1 MIAANDL
8 DIELLG
14 SETSRSFGERL
25 SEDLDSSERAAIA
38 VAFAKR
44 SALTEVAL
52 DDWCADGRKLE
63 LVAGTDF
70 ALTELELL
78 ERLSQ
83 RTGAHCRVFH
93 KATGRTAFHPKLYIL
108 DQPSTGNRVA
118 YIGSANLTAGGLH
131 HNFESVVRMAG
142 ARDHPSLQSAEVM
155 FSGWFDSEY
164 ATPLDDD
171 FKTRYQ
177 ALQRAQADAESSR
190 WQLPQARRFYA
201 EERLALAQYRATQS
215 SARWLLVSTPE
226 NYQISLANSLWGR
239 QRESE
244 IHNHRRGDV
253 FFIHVSRFSAIMAMG
268 MFVGDPFYDDT
279 PLWTHD
285 PRGNYPWRI
294 RLSFFGRLHTGI
306 PTKQLLTP
314 LRAGAPKRWF
324 NGFIQAS
331 HTLDDADFQAL
342 ASAFRSAVRVDTTGD
357 L

>member
-1 MIAANDL
+1 MIAAHDL

-14 SETSRSFGERL
+14 SDTSRSFGERL
-25 SEDLDSSERAAIA
+25 VEDLDDSERAAIA

-44 SALTEVAL
+44 SALTGVAL

-83 RTGAHCRVFH
+83 RTGAQCRVFH
-93 KATGRTAFHPKLYIL
+93 KSAARTVFHPKLYIL
-108 DQPSTGNRVA
+108 DQPSTGSRVA
-118 YIGSANLTAGGLH
+118 YVGSANLTAGGLS

-142 ARDHPSLQSAEVM
+142 PRDHPSLLSAEAM

-171 FKTRYQ
+171 FKARYQ
-177 ALQRAQADAESSR
+177 ALQRALTEAESSR

-201 EERLALAQYRATQS
+201 EDRLALAQYRATRS

-226 NYQISLANSLWGR
+226 NYQISLTNGLWGR

-244 IHNHRRGDV
+244 IGNHRRGDV

-268 MFVGDPFYDDT
+268 MFFGDPFFDDT

-306 PTKQLLTP
+306 PTKQILAP
-314 LRAGAPKRWF
+314 LRVGAPQRWF

-331 HTLDDADFQAL
+331 HTLEDTDFQAL
-342 ASAFRSAVRVDTTGD
+342 ASAFRAAVRVDTSSD